1 MIRER
6 LLGSQSLISRHRFL
20 AAQPAFSGSL
30 SNQADK
36 VVHYQRL
43 SVEQLRGREPVYN
56 LQSIQSPGSPQMALL
71 NEAVTDPCL
80 GQDISDGKKKG
91 EGRREGKERL
101 VAQRRRGKEGT
112 VHEGKEEPVKTP
124 DSTPTPR
131 HHPESLC
138 KAIIRIDFNK

>member
-1 MIRER
+1 
-6 LLGSQSLISRHRFL
+6 
-20 AAQPAFSGSL
+20 
-30 SNQADK
+30 
-36 VVHYQRL
+36 
-43 SVEQLRGREPVYN
+43 
-56 LQSIQSPGSPQMALL
+56 MALL

-131 HHPESLC
+131 HHKISSP
-138 KAIIRIDFNK
+138 